1 MKLRTRLA
9 LVLLLL
15 SVVPLGAVTVYAY
28 LNNKATLEETA
39 AREADL
45 LASELTARMQLITA
59 ELSNR
64 VGQLMAMQARAEVVP
79 VSSQTPKPAASKP
92 AAAKPAETKP
102 ADTKSTAAKPADTK
116 TQQTGAAATPASG
129 PNASAPVAPVAMESQ
144 VASALGEAAMLLN
157 SVELHGARGYRGR
170 PPGMPGGGGP
180 QPPPGDRPA
189 PPGGFPPRGGGD
201 RNQAGTQAGTQAGG
215 QGGTGSGRRNF
226 PGRSSEGTVLTPPPP
241 TASGTTVPPV
251 TGTATASPNPA
262 VASPVPVAPVAPAT
276 PVTANDP
283 NRIVIDMGAISR
295 DLMKKMMPD
304 GTANMT
310 TEERQR
316 LQREMGMRLMGI
328 TEGLKLGAVE
338 LQKKADAAKLQAQ
351 EEAKK
356 AEAAHAAAPDSEDAG
371 PTQTK
376 SALKGNK
383 LDVTLERNGQVV
395 HAVNAEINVEQV
407 LMTIFSTTR
416 RDRGEVPF
424 AVAKD
429 GKLYTSVPSDKSV
442 VGTFGAAIAP
452 GSKAGK
458 TILPDWIV
466 MTTDDTSGSGLRFGI
481 ARPVGDSMNELRARA
496 ERNAGLGLVLIALAL
511 VGVVPLSSRLT
522 RNLSTLTD
530 GVDSIARGDY
540 TARVPVR
547 SNDEMGKLAAAFNQM
562 AADVQEHQRSLVS
575 QERLKRE
582 LELGRQIQS
591 EMLPHEPLRIG
602 LMEVRGE
609 SVPAREVGGDF
620 FNYFTLPSGEVALLL
635 GDVSGKGVGAALVMA
650 NIQATLR
657 TRLAL
662 EQDLTVI
669 TDAIDRELE
678 TSTRAAYATLIVG
691 IYNPVSKRIRFVNAG
706 HNPQFVLRANGGL
719 EQMTSTGTP
728 VGLLSGRG
736 YQQGALQLA
745 SGDFIFFYTDGMV
758 EAENDLG
765 EFFGSERLEAVLLDS
780 HKRSHGSID
789 IIFRDVKSAIKEF
802 SGTREPFDDATMMA
816 VRIG

>member
-1 MKLRTRLA
+1 
-9 LVLLLL
+9 
-15 SVVPLGAVTVYAY
+15 
-28 LNNKATLEETA
+28 
-39 AREADL
+39 
-45 LASELTARMQLITA
+45 
-59 ELSNR
+59 
-64 VGQLMAMQARAEVVP
+64 
-79 VSSQTPKPAASKP
+79 
-92 AAAKPAETKP
+92 
-102 ADTKSTAAKPADTK
+102 
-116 TQQTGAAATPASG
+116 
-129 PNASAPVAPVAMESQ
+129 
-144 VASALGEAAMLLN
+144 
-157 SVELHGARGYRGR
+157 
-170 PPGMPGGGGP
+170 
-180 QPPPGDRPA
+180 
-189 PPGGFPPRGGGD
+189 
-201 RNQAGTQAGTQAGG
+201 
-215 QGGTGSGRRNF
+215 
-226 PGRSSEGTVLTPPPP
+226 
-241 TASGTTVPPV
+241 
-251 TGTATASPNPA
+251 
-262 VASPVPVAPVAPAT
+262 
-276 PVTANDP
+276 
-283 NRIVIDMGAISR
+283 
-295 DLMKKMMPD
+295 
-304 GTANMT
+304 
-310 TEERQR
+310 
-316 LQREMGMRLMGI
+316 
-328 TEGLKLGAVE
+328 
-338 LQKKADAAKLQAQ
+338 
-351 EEAKK
+351 
-356 AEAAHAAAPDSEDAG
+356 
-371 PTQTK
+371 
-376 SALKGNK
+376 
-383 LDVTLERNGQVV
+383 
-395 HAVNAEINVEQV
+395 
-407 LMTIFSTTR
+407 
-416 RDRGEVPF
+416 
-424 AVAKD
+424 
-429 GKLYTSVPSDKSV
+429 
-442 VGTFGAAIAP
+442 
-452 GSKAGK
+452 
-458 TILPDWIV
+458 
-466 MTTDDTSGSGLRFGI
+466 
-481 ARPVGDSMNELRARA
+481 MNELRARA

-522 RNLSTLTD
+522 RNLSTLTE

-540 TARVPVR
+540 TVRVPVK
-547 SNDEMGKLAAAFNQM
+547 SNDEIGMLATAFNQM

-602 LMEVRGE
+602 LMEVKGE

-719 EQMTSTGTP
+719 EQMSSTGTP

-780 HKRSHGSID
+780 HKRNHGSID
-789 IIFRDVKSAIKEF
+789 IIFRDVKTAIKDF